1 MSNTDPDSDTD
12 ADTDP
17 DPGGESATDPDSES
31 ATDTGTG
38 STGEDGGDPKWGA
51 DVGRE
56 RPDRSP
62 SRTEEGTDP
71 TALYE
76 RLQSLG
82 GRLTRSYSAIVV
94 VAVIV
99 GVVLAPVVAS
109 VAAQGSSGTVAVIP
123 LEGTID
129 GGSAAA
135 LAGALERARADPDI
149 DAVVL
154 QINSGGGSASA
165 SETMYLEISK
175 TSEEMPVVSSV
186 GSIAASGAYYAAV
199 GSDRIFIKPA
209 SLAGNVGVLFTPPA
223 QVEPN
228 DIILTTGPSK
238 LAGASERGWRYKTDA
253 LQEAFLSAVV
263 EGRGDALE
271 IPRERVATAELFT
284 GAESVETGMADEIG
298 TTRDAVEYAAAEA
311 GLDSYDV
318 EVIRPQESTAFLTR
332 TAYLASDAPNRTMVS
347 VRYFIGEESGNQY
360 PNFLMIP
367 PGVVAE
373 ELAERDRTGAAG
385 PTATPG
391 AAETSNGTTAAG
403 TPNGTAVA
411 EANAT
416 VGTATPQGAVALTG
430 VDDGY

>member
-1 MSNTDPDSDTD
+1 MSD
-12 ADTDP
+12 
-17 DPGGESATDPDSES
+17 TDPDSETDAES
-31 ATDTGTG
+31 DSAPDAETDAGPATDPDTETAVDDGDASAGG
-38 STGEDGGDPKWGA
+38 SDTPQA
-51 DVGRE
+51 A
-56 RPDRSP
+56 PDRSP
-62 SRTEEGTDP
+62 SGTDEGTDP

-82 GRLTRSYSAIVV
+82 GRLARSYSAIVV

-284 GAESVETGMADEIG
+284 GAESVETGMADELG

-318 EVIRPQESTAFLTR
+318 TVIRPQEDTAFLTR

-373 ELAERDRTGAAG
+373 ELAETDRTGAAG

-391 AAETSNGTTAAG
+391 AAGTPNGTTAAG
-403 TPNGTAVA
+403 TSDGTTSSAGA
-411 EANAT
+411 SNAT
-416 VGTATPQGAVALTG
+416 AGTTPQGAVARTG

>member
-1 MSNTDPDSDTD
+1 MSD
-12 ADTDP
+12 
-17 DPGGESATDPDSES
+17 TDPDSETES
-31 ATDTGTG
+31 DSDSAPDADADAGPATDPDAETAVDDGDD
-38 STGEDGGDPKWGA
+38 STGGSDT
-51 DVGRE
+51 GRTA
-56 RPDRSP
+56 PDRSP
-62 SRTEEGTDP
+62 STTGEGTDP
-71 TALYE
+71 MALYD

-82 GRLTRSYSAIVV
+82 DRLTRSYSAIVV

-135 LAGALERARADPDI
+135 LAGALERARADPDV

-223 QVEPN
+223 PLEPN

-238 LAGASERGWRYKTDA
+238 LTGASERGWRYKTDA

-284 GAESVETGMADEIG
+284 GAEAVETGMADEIG

-318 EVIRPQESTAFLTR
+318 EVIRPQENTAFLTR

-367 PGVVAE
+367 PGIVAE
-373 ELAERDRTGAAG
+373 ELAESDRTSAAG

-391 AAETSNGTTAAG
+391 AAGTSNGATAAG
-403 TPNGTAVA
+403 TTNGTAVA
-411 EANAT
+411 GSDAT
-416 VGTATPQGAVALTG
+416 AGTATPQGAVARSG

>member
-17 DPGGESATDPDSES
+17 DPDGES

-56 RPDRSP
+56 HPDRSP
-62 SRTEEGTDP
+62 SRTEKGTDP
-71 TALYE
+71 TALYD

-129 GGSAAA
+129 GSSAAA
-135 LAGALERARADPDI
+135 LAGALERARADPDVE
-149 DAVVL
+149 AVVL
-154 QINSGGGSASA
+154 QINSGGGSAAA
-165 SETMYLEISK
+165 SEAMYLEVSK
-175 TSEEMPVVSSV
+175 TAEEMPVVSSV
-186 GSIAASGAYYAAV
+186 GSIAASGAYHAAV
-199 GSDRIFIKPA
+199 GSDRIFVVPA
-209 SLAGNVGVLFTPPA
+209 SLTGSVGVIFTPPP
-223 QVEPN
+223 QLEPN
-228 DIILTTGPSK
+228 DLVLTTGSSK
-238 LAGASERGWRYKTDA
+238 LTGADERGWRYKTESIK
-253 LQEAFLSAVV
+253 EAFLGAVV

-271 IPRERVATAELFT
+271 VPRERVATAELFS
-284 GAESVETGMADEIG
+284 GPEAVEMGIADEMG

-318 EVIRPQESTAFLTR
+318 EVIRPQSSTTFLTR

-347 VRYFIGEESGNQY
+347 VDYFIGEESANQY

-367 PGVVAE
+367 PGVVAD
-373 ELAERDRTGAAG
+373 ELAERDRSAG
-385 PTATPG
+385 STATPE
-391 AAETSNGTTAAG
+391 AAGTASGPTAAG
-403 TPNGTAVA
+403 TPNGSAVTTS
-411 EANAT
+411 NAT
-416 VGTATPQGAVALTG
+416 GGTTPQGAVARNG